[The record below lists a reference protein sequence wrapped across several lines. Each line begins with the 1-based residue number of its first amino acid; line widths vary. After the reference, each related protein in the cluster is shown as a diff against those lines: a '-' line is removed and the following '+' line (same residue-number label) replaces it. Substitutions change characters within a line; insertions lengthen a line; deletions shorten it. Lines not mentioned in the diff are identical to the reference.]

1 MHFAKLFA
9 VVALLGVTGSALA
22 QEVVTVERRRSSAG
36 IVLRDTIAGG
46 VVGSAVAGGVIL
58 YNMGIQDKSDYDWGR
73 TLAWGALVGL
83 GAGLVLGIV
92 DATSGA
98 TYAMV
103 PRNPVR
109 DGLST
114 SLDVRRRDQSGRQ
127 ELPLFAKRF

>member
-1 MHFAKLFA
+1 MHFAKLVA

-22 QEVVTVERRRSSAG
+22 QEIVTVERRRSSAG

-46 VVGSAVAGGVIL
+46 VLGSAVAGGVIL

-73 TLAWGALVGL
+73 TLAWGALIGL
-83 GAGLVLGIV
+83 GAGLVLGVV
-92 DATSGA
+92 DATSGP

-127 ELPLFAKRF
+127 EFPLFARRF

>member
-73 TLAWGALVGL
+73 TLAWGALIGL
-83 GAGLVLGIV
+83 GAGLVLGVV
-92 DATSGA
+92 DATSGP

-114 SLDVRRRDQSGRQ
+114 SLDVRRRDQSGVQ
-127 ELPLFAKRF
+127 QFPVFARRF

>member
-1 MHFAKLFA
+1 
-9 VVALLGVTGSALA
+9 
-22 QEVVTVERRRSSAG
+22 
-36 IVLRDTIAGG
+36 VLRDTIAGG

-73 TLAWGALVGL
+73 TLAWGALIGL
-83 GAGLVLGIV
+83 GAGLVLGVV
-92 DATSGA
+92 DATSGP

-114 SLDVRRRDQSGRQ
+114 SLDVRRRDQSGVQ
-127 ELPLFAKRF
+127 QFPVFARRF

>member
-1 MHFAKLFA
+1 MHFAKLVA

-22 QEVVTVERRRSSAG
+22 QEIVTVERRRSSAG

-73 TLAWGALVGL
+73 TLAWGALIGL
-83 GAGLVLGIV
+83 GAGLVLGVV
-92 DATSGA
+92 DATSGP

-127 ELPLFAKRF
+127 EFPLFARRF

>member
-73 TLAWGALVGL
+73 TLAWGALIGL

-92 DATSGA
+92 DATSGP

-127 ELPLFAKRF
+127 EFPLLVRRF

>member
-1 MHFAKLFA
+1 MRFAKLVA
-9 VVALLGVTGSALA
+9 VVALLGTAGSALA

-36 IVLRDTIAGG
+36 IVLRDTVAGG
-46 VVGSAVAGGVIL
+46 ILGSAVAGGVIL

-83 GAGLVLGIV
+83 GVGLVLGV
-92 DATSGA
+92 ADAASGP

-103 PRNPVR
+103 PRDPVR

-114 SLDVRRRDQSGRQ
+114 SMDVRRRDQSGVQ
-127 ELPLFAKRF
+127 QFPLFGRRF